1 MSVEDLERAVTQLS
15 PGELVQFSAWFAE
28 YKSEMWDDDDVVKSM
43 SLTAAGPSGQSV
55 RGGSFG
61 PR

>member
-1 MSVEDLERAVTQLS
+1 MSVDDLERAVTQLS

-28 YKSEMWDDDDVVKSM
+28 YKGEMWDDDDVVES
-43 SLTAAGPSGQSV
+43 SLIAAGPSDEGV
-55 RGGSFG
+55 RSGSSG